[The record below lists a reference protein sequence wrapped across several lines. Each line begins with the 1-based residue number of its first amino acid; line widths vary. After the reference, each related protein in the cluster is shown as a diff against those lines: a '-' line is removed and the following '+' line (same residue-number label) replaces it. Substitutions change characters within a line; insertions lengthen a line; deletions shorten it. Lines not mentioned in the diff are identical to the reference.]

1 MSVLTSK
8 HLLTVD
14 HVQFITS
21 LPAGTRIFFSNV
33 PWTDYEYLLGEIT
46 DSSQVRLNYDQGELE
61 IMTLSPQHE
70 SLKVLFSHLILVL
83 TDELALPLIGLGS
96 TTFKLPEAT
105 RGTEPDD
112 CFYIRRAEMIEGNE
126 TIDLAIDPGPDLVI
140 EVDLSHPSMNK
151 MPIYASLDVTELW
164 RYDGK
169 AMRFYLLTDG
179 EYKEITSSDLFPF
192 LTPQTLSSFLQS
204 GTFRDINK
212 MTKAFRQW
220 VRDHK

>member
-1 MSVLTSK
+1 MSTLTAK

-14 HVQFITS
+14 HLQFITS
-21 LPAGTRIFFSNV
+21 LPAGVRMLVPNV
-33 PWTDYEYLLGEIT
+33 PWADYEYLLGEIT
-46 DSSQVRLNYDQGELE
+46 DSSQVRLHYDQGELE

-70 SLKVLFSHLILVL
+70 SLKVLFLHLLLVL
-83 TDELALPLIGLGS
+83 TDELELGFIGLGS
-96 TTFKLPEAT
+96 TTFKLPDVA

-112 CFYIRRAEMIEGNE
+112 CFYIRRAAMIEGNE
-126 TIDLAIDPGPDLVI
+126 TIDLTTDPGPDLVI
-140 EVDLSHPSMNK
+140 EVDLSHPSFNK

-192 LTPQTLSSFLQS
+192 LTPQTLNSFLQP
-204 GTFRDINK
+204 GKLRDIIK

-220 VRDHK
+220 VRENK